1 MIASSAGGTERGI
14 NSLPRHTSDVIP
26 SSTRGTHGS
35 HKQNIH
41 NVQPVCV
48 FLVKPVAMVNPL
60 SQQLDGGLGSIHLFG
75 WHVEII
81 CRRKPQP
88 HTLSLWDP
96 LVLQGSTN
104 DKSLHEKVCFQ

>member
-1 MIASSAGGTERGI
+1 
-14 NSLPRHTSDVIP
+14 
-26 SSTRGTHGS
+26 
-35 HKQNIH
+35 
-41 NVQPVCV
+41 
-48 FLVKPVAMVNPL
+48 L